1 MITVEIHLA
10 SCCHALI
17 SELVA
22 KSSQKQITKS
32 VYFTDYPATQK
43 NILNITMTS
52 QHARFQHEKK
62 ALIASNSRMKSWP
75 ISPSMSEDVRSRSSS
90 YNSKFKRS
98 SIKGLGANTQ
108 HSNTLIVSESV
119 VILHIY
125 IYILYIYIYINI
137 HRIISIHRTSKRWF
151 RYHFTNVVV
160 IPAHYRLQM
169 FVESIWAQLK
179 IHHNSC
185 TPKTPRAS
193 K

>member
-1 MITVEIHLA
+1 MVITCDYSRNTPCIM
-10 SCCHALI
+10 SP
-17 SELVA
+17 
-22 KSSQKQITKS
+22 
-32 VYFTDYPATQK
+32 YFTDYPATQK
-43 NILNITMTS
+43 NILNITITS

-62 ALIASNSRMKSWP
+62 TLIASNSRMKSWP

-90 YNSKFKRS
+90 YNSKFERS

-108 HSNTLIVSESV
+108 HSNTLIVSEAV

-125 IYILYIYIYINI
+125 IYTYYIYI

-169 FVESIWAQLK
+169 VVESIWARLK

-185 TPKTPRAS
+185 TPKTARAS